1 MEFKPFIAGMFNSRS
16 PQGWLLN
23 RALHG
28 QHSKIYHYD
37 RETEYGS
44 FQGPCKELTL
54 KFLDLVHFDKG
65 GRIYTY
71 VLTLDA
77 LWRFTETGKEFG
89 IDLLSKH
96 TMHSDVSIY
105 IAFSGEFFIR
115 RLKKP
120 WKAPEEQE
128 THPPADIG
136 NGPPDT
142 EPPRDPAY
150 YHLIIDND
158 SGTYRPNKDLLP
170 LLKKYMERNLPGLKV
185 STLDCQGDAEKM
197 GKMKNEQRER
207 RNAEGANITYVQ
219 GDDSSSLSSEDLE
232 DLDERAGSA
241 GPTSRIKHLVNKAK
255 QPGERFSD
263 VVHGRQEV
271 GHEPSEKGPLPSQGA
286 SKGGI
291 DGSTQQSHPTSTQ
304 EEGSVGHVKAEGNT
318 QAHKLSPAAAHENE
332 KTLEPPPSSR
342 PEPTGALS

>member
-1 MEFKPFIAGMFNSRS
+1 MHGPIPEELYHRYVEFKPIVAGMFNSRS

-23 RALHG
+23 RALHS

-44 FQGPCKELTL
+44 FQGPSKEMTL
-54 KFLDLVHFDKG
+54 KFLELVHFDEG
-65 GRIYTY
+65 GRIFTY
-71 VLTLDA
+71 VVTLDA

-120 WKAPEEQE
+120 WKGLEEQE
-128 THPPADIG
+128 THPPAEIG
-136 NGPPDT
+136 GGPPDDD
-142 EPPRDPAY
+142 PPRDPAY

-170 LLKKYMERNLPGLKV
+170 LLKKYMEQNLPGLKV

-197 GKMKNEQRER
+197 GKMKMEQRER
-207 RNAEGANITYVQ
+207 RKAEGLNITYVQ
-219 GDDSSSLSSEDLE
+219 GDDSSSLSSDDLD
-232 DLDERAGSA
+232 DLDERAGNA
-241 GPTSRIKHLVNKAK
+241 AQQSRVKRMVTKAK
-255 QPGERFSD
+255 QPGERLSNVF
-263 VVHGRQEV
+263 HGRLEL
-271 GHEPSEKGPLPSQGA
+271 GTETAEKGAPSSQGA
-286 SKGGI
+286 SKGGL
-291 DGSTQQSHPTSTQ
+291 DGGMQQNHVVST
-304 EEGSVGHVKAEGNT
+304 
-318 QAHKLSPAAAHENE
+318 L
-332 KTLEPPPSSR
+332 
-342 PEPTGALS
+342 